1 MPEMPEV
8 QTLIDSL
15 LDEEILNKKIKDV
28 NFYMDK
34 LFKNCTPNEFKNFII
49 NEKIINI
56 DRIGKY
62 LIFHLSNKKV
72 FVVHLRME
80 GKIFF
85 QDSNSKFDEK
95 HTLLR
100 ISFGKKEMRYQDTRR
115 FGTFHIFLED
125 NYKNSKELS
134 KLGLDPLQENFDW
147 KYLKKNIYKS
157 NKFIK
162 TALLDQSN
170 VSGIGNIYVDEIL
183 FASKIH
189 PESKC
194 NKLSDEDFKTIALNS
209 KRIIKKA
216 IDNKGTTIS
225 TYMYKKETKGQ
236 FQKFLNVHTK
246 KDSECKNCKN
256 KIVKIKVNGRGTYL
270 CSNCQGI
277 KN

>member
-15 LDEEILNKKIKDV
+15 LDEDILNKKIKDV
-28 NFYMDK
+28 TFYMDK

-85 QDSNSKFDEK
+85 QDLDTKYDEK

-100 ISFGKKEMRYQDTRR
+100 ISFGKKEMRYHDTRR
-115 FGTFHIFLED
+115 FGTFHIFQED
-125 NYKNSKELS
+125 NYKDSKELS
-134 KLGLDPLQENFDW
+134 KLGLDPLQKNFDW

-170 VSGIGNIYVDEIL
+170 VSGIGNIYADEIL

-194 NKLSDEDFKTIALNS
+194 NKLSDEDFRNIALNS
-209 KRIIKKA
+209 KKIIKKA

-225 TYMYKKETKGQ
+225 TYMYKKETKGE

-246 KDSECKNCKN
+246 KDSECKNCKT
-256 KIVKIKVNGRGTYL
+256 KIIKTKVNGRGTYL
-270 CSNCQGI
+270 CLNCQGI

>member
-15 LDEEILNKKIKDV
+15 LDEDILNKKIRDV
-28 NFYMDK
+28 TFYMYK

-62 LIFHLSNKKV
+62 LIFHLSNKKI

-100 ISFGKKEMRYQDTRR
+100 ISFGKQEMRYQDTRR
-115 FGTFHIFLED
+115 FGTFHIFFED
-125 NYKNSKELS
+125 NYKDSKELS
-134 KLGLDPLQENFDW
+134 KLGLDPLQKNFDW
-147 KYLKKNIYKS
+147 KYLKNNISKS

-162 TALLDQSN
+162 TALLDQTN

-209 KRIIKKA
+209 KKIIKKA

-225 TYMYKKETKGQ
+225 TYMYKKETKGE

-256 KIVKIKVNGRGTYL
+256 KIIKIKVNGRGTYL
-270 CSNCQGI
+270 CSNCQEI